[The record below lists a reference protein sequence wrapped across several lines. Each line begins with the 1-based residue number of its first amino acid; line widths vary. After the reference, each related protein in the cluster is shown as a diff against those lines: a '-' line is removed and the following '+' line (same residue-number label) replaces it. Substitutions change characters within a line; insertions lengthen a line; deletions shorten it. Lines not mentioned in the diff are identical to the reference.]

1 MSMRSSLARFAA
13 CTALGWI
20 ALGGASA
27 VASAHAEFEA
37 TSVTAS
43 STTQVVLD
51 VPHERAPNVFNTAV
65 RIQIP
70 SGWSAPTCTS
80 PAGWICSIS
89 SGEVAFSKNDP
100 RSIINSSEAFRF
112 ALSAPASTGTTTF
125 PVVQIYD
132 TGENVLWSSSAQLQ
146 VAPAQTPT
154 TSIPQPSPS
163 PSPTTPKSPP
173 TTTAQSES
181 SNAGSGTDGGSSA
194 STALGPD
201 SSNTVTLQADQ
212 TDDSAGAQ
220 SESTSDGAPIATI
233 VVAVIVVII
242 VGGAAFA
249 LARRRGR

>member
-1 MSMRSSLARFAA
+1 MSMRSSIARFAA

-27 VASAHAEFEA
+27 VASAHAEFES

-51 VPHERAPNVFNTAV
+51 VPHERAPNVFNTTV
-65 RIQIP
+65 RVQIP
-70 SGWSAPTCTS
+70 SGWSSPTCTS
-80 PAGWICSIS
+80 PAGWTCGSS
-89 SGEVAFSKNDP
+89 SGEVAFYKNDP
-100 RSIINSSEAFRF
+100 GSIVDSSEVFGF
-112 ALSAPASTGTTTF
+112 ALSAPASAGTATF
-125 PVVQIYD
+125 PVAQIYD

-146 VAPAQTPT
+146 VTSGQAPT
-154 TSIPQPSPS
+154 TSAPQPS
-163 PSPTTPKSPP
+163 PSPTTPNGPP

-194 STALGPD
+194 STALSPD
-201 SSNTVTLQADQ
+201 SSNAVTLQADQ
-212 TDDSAGAQ
+212 TEDLVGAH
-220 SESTSDGAPIATI
+220 SISTSDDAPILGI

>member
-1 MSMRSSLARFAA
+1 MRIRSTLARFAA
-13 CTALGWI
+13 CTVLGWI
-20 ALGGASA
+20 ALGGVSA
-27 VASAHAEFEA
+27 FASAHAEFES
-37 TSVTAS
+37 TSVTAT

-51 VPHERAPNVFNTAV
+51 IPHERAPNVFNTTV

-70 SGWSAPTCTS
+70 NGWSAPTCTS
-80 PAGWICSIS
+80 PAGWTCSSS
-89 SGEVAFSKNDP
+89 SGEVAFFKNDP

-146 VAPAQTPT
+146 VTPAQTPT
-154 TSIPQPSPS
+154 TSTPQPS
-163 PSPTTPKSPP
+163 PSPTTPNSPP

-181 SNAGSGTDGGSSA
+181 SNAGSGADGGSSA
-194 STALGPD
+194 STALSPD

-212 TDDSAGAQ
+212 TDDSAGAH
-220 SESTSDGAPIATI
+220 STSTSDGAPIAAI
-233 VVAVIVVII
+233 VVAVIIVII
-242 VGGAAFA
+242 VGGVAFV

>member
-1 MSMRSSLARFAA
+1 MRIRSTLARFAA
-13 CTALGWI
+13 CTVLGWI
-20 ALGGASA
+20 ALGGVSA
-27 VASAHAEFEA
+27 VASAHAEFES
-37 TSVTAS
+37 TSVTAT

-201 SSNTVTLQADQ
+201 SSNAVTLQADQ

-249 LARRRGR
+249 PARRRGR

>member
-1 MSMRSSLARFAA
+1 MSMRSSIARFAA

-27 VASAHAEFEA
+27 VASAHAEFES

-51 VPHERAPNVFNTAV
+51 VPHERAPNVFNTTV
-65 RIQIP
+65 RVQIP
-70 SGWSAPTCTS
+70 SGWSSPTCTS
-80 PAGWICSIS
+80 PAGWTCGSS
-89 SGEVAFSKNDP
+89 SGEVAFYKNDP
-100 RSIINSSEAFRF
+100 GSIVDSSEVFGF
-112 ALSAPASTGTTTF
+112 ALSAPASAGTATF
-125 PVVQIYD
+125 PVAQIYD

-146 VAPAQTPT
+146 VTSGQAPT
-154 TSIPQPSPS
+154 TSAPQPS
-163 PSPTTPKSPP
+163 PSPTTPNGPP

-194 STALGPD
+194 STALSPD
-201 SSNTVTLQADQ
+201 SSNAVTLQADQ

-233 VVAVIVVII
+233 VVAVIIVII
-242 VGGAAFA
+242 VGGVAFV

>member
-27 VASAHAEFEA
+27 VASAHAEFES

-51 VPHERAPNVFNTAV
+51 VPHERAPNVFNTTV

-70 SGWSAPTCTS
+70 SGWSSPTCTS
-80 PAGWICSIS
+80 PAGWTCSSS
-89 SGEVAFSKNDP
+89 SGEVAFYKTDP
-100 RSIINSSEAFRF
+100 GSIVDSSEVFGF
-112 ALSAPASTGTTTF
+112 ALSAPASAGTATF
-125 PVVQIYD
+125 PVAQIYD

-146 VAPAQTPT
+146 VTSGQAPT
-154 TSIPQPSPS
+154 TSAPQPS

-233 VVAVIVVII
+233 VVAVIIVII
-242 VGGAAFA
+242 VGGVAFV

>member
-27 VASAHAEFEA
+27 VASAHAEFES

-51 VPHERAPNVFNTAV
+51 VPHERAPNVFNTTV
-65 RIQIP
+65 RVQIP
-70 SGWSAPTCTS
+70 SGWSSPTCTS
-80 PAGWICSIS
+80 PAGWTCGSS
-89 SGEVAFSKNDP
+89 SGEVAFYKNDP
-100 RSIINSSEAFRF
+100 GSIVDSSEVFGF
-112 ALSAPASTGTTTF
+112 ALSAPASAGTATF
-125 PVVQIYD
+125 PVAQIYD

-146 VAPAQTPT
+146 VTSGQAPT
-154 TSIPQPSPS
+154 TSAPQPS
-163 PSPTTPKSPP
+163 PSPTTPNGPP

-194 STALGPD
+194 STALSPD
-201 SSNTVTLQADQ
+201 SSNAVTLQADQ
-212 TDDSAGAQ
+212 TEDLVGAQ

-233 VVAVIVVII
+233 VVAVIIVII
-242 VGGAAFA
+242 VGGVAFV

>member
-1 MSMRSSLARFAA
+1 MSIRSTLARFAA

-27 VASAHAEFEA
+27 VAFAHAEFES

-43 STTQVVLD
+43 STTQVLLD
-51 VPHERAPNVFNTAV
+51 VPHERAPDVYTTIV

-70 SGWSAPTCTS
+70 GGWSSPSCTS
-80 PAGWICSIS
+80 PVGWTCSS
-89 SGEVAFSKNDP
+89 SPTVVSFSKND
-100 RSIINSSEAFRF
+100 SGTIAVASEVFRF
-112 ALSAPASTGTTTF
+112 ALSAPAATGTTTF
-125 PVVQIYD
+125 PVVQIYN
-132 TGENVLWSSSAQLQ
+132 TRENVLWSSSAQLQ
-146 VAPAQTPT
+146 VTSGQAPT
-154 TSIPQPSPS
+154 TSAPQPSPS
-163 PSPTTPKSPP
+163 PTAPNGPP

-194 STALGPD
+194 STASRPD
-201 SSNTVTLQADQ
+201 SSKTITLSADHA
-212 TDDSAGAQ
+212 DDSAGAQ
-220 SESTSDGAPIATI
+220 SGSTSDDAPILEI

>member
-1 MSMRSSLARFAA
+1 MSMRSSSARFAA

-27 VASAHAEFEA
+27 VASAHAEFES

-51 VPHERAPNVFNTAV
+51 VPHERAPKVFNTTV

-70 SGWSAPTCTS
+70 SGWSSPTCTS
-80 PAGWICSIS
+80 PAGWTCSSS
-89 SGEVAFSKNDP
+89 SGEVAFYKTDP
-100 RSIINSSEAFRF
+100 GSIVDSSEVFGF
-112 ALSAPASTGTTTF
+112 ALSAPASAGTATF
-125 PVVQIYD
+125 PVAQIYD

-146 VAPAQTPT
+146 VTSGQAPT
-154 TSIPQPSPS
+154 TSAPQPSPS
-163 PSPTTPKSPP
+163 PTAPNGPP
-173 TTTAQSES
+173 TTTTQSES

-194 STALGPD
+194 STALSPD

-212 TDDSAGAQ
+212 TEDLVGAH
-220 SESTSDGAPIATI
+220 STSTSDDAPILAI

>member
-27 VASAHAEFEA
+27 VASAHAEFES

-51 VPHERAPNVFNTAV
+51 VPHERAPNVFNTTV
-65 RIQIP
+65 RVQIP
-70 SGWSAPTCTS
+70 SGWSSPTCTS
-80 PAGWICSIS
+80 PAGWTCGSS
-89 SGEVAFSKNDP
+89 SGEVAFYKNDP
-100 RSIINSSEAFRF
+100 GSIVDSSEVFGF
-112 ALSAPASTGTTTF
+112 ALSAPASAGTATF
-125 PVVQIYD
+125 PVAQIYD

-146 VAPAQTPT
+146 VTSGQAPT
-154 TSIPQPSPS
+154 TSAPQPSPS
-163 PSPTTPKSPP
+163 PTAPNGPP

-194 STALGPD
+194 STALSPD

>member
-1 MSMRSSLARFAA
+1 MSMRSSIARFAA

-27 VASAHAEFEA
+27 VASAHAEFES

-51 VPHERAPNVFNTAV
+51 VPHERAPNVFNTTV
-65 RIQIP
+65 RVQIP
-70 SGWSAPTCTS
+70 SGWSSPTCTS
-80 PAGWICSIS
+80 PAGWTCGSS
-89 SGEVAFSKNDP
+89 SGEVAFYKNDP
-100 RSIINSSEAFRF
+100 GSIVDSSEVFGF
-112 ALSAPASTGTTTF
+112 ALSAPASAGTATF
-125 PVVQIYD
+125 PVAQIYD

-146 VAPAQTPT
+146 VTSGQAPT
-154 TSIPQPSPS
+154 TSAPQPS
-163 PSPTTPKSPP
+163 PSPTTPNGPP

-194 STALGPD
+194 STALSPD
-201 SSNTVTLQADQ
+201 SSNAVTLQADQ
-212 TDDSAGAQ
+212 TEDLVGAQ

-233 VVAVIVVII
+233 VVAVIIVII
-242 VGGAAFA
+242 VGGVAFV

>member
-1 MSMRSSLARFAA
+1 MSMRSSSARFAA

-27 VASAHAEFEA
+27 VASAHAEFES

-51 VPHERAPNVFNTAV
+51 VPHERAPNVFNTTV
-65 RIQIP
+65 RVQIP
-70 SGWSAPTCTS
+70 SGWSSPTCTS
-80 PAGWICSIS
+80 PAGWTCGSS
-89 SGEVAFSKNDP
+89 SGEVAFYKNDP
-100 RSIINSSEAFRF
+100 GSIVDSSEVFGF
-112 ALSAPASTGTTTF
+112 ALSAPASAGTATF
-125 PVVQIYD
+125 PVAQIYD

-146 VAPAQTPT
+146 VTSGQAPT
-154 TSIPQPSPS
+154 TSAPQPSPS
-163 PSPTTPKSPP
+163 PTAPNGPP

-194 STALGPD
+194 STALSPD
-201 SSNTVTLQADQ
+201 SSNAVTLQADQ
-212 TDDSAGAQ
+212 TEDLVGAH
-220 SESTSDGAPIATI
+220 STSTSTSDDAPILAI

>member
-1 MSMRSSLARFAA
+1 MRIRSTLARFAA

-27 VASAHAEFEA
+27 VASAHAEFES

-51 VPHERAPNVFNTAV
+51 VPHERAPNVFNTTV
-65 RIQIP
+65 RVQIP
-70 SGWSAPTCTS
+70 SGWSSPTCTS
-80 PAGWICSIS
+80 PAGWTCGSS
-89 SGEVAFSKNDP
+89 SGEVAFYKNDP
-100 RSIINSSEAFRF
+100 GSIVDSSEVFGF
-112 ALSAPASTGTTTF
+112 ALSAPASAGTATF
-125 PVVQIYD
+125 PVAQIYD

-146 VAPAQTPT
+146 VTSGQAPT
-154 TSIPQPSPS
+154 TSAPQPS
-163 PSPTTPKSPP
+163 PSPTTPNGPP

-194 STALGPD
+194 STALSPD
-201 SSNTVTLQADQ
+201 SSNAVTLQADQ
-212 TDDSAGAQ
+212 TEDLVGAQ

-233 VVAVIVVII
+233 VVAVIIVII
-242 VGGAAFA
+242 VGGVAFV